1 MEKIC
6 WERKEI
12 TGLQFLSALLF
23 LLISVKVSSCDKRL
37 LDASVHPMVRL
48 LRFVNMQSGPVLI
61 FFFSFTWANVWN
73 IVILDSQKWIQTV
86 YGCHLQKWVGLL
98 PKICNQVYNLFASF
112 TSVSVYWLVYKHLC
126 SSCPDVACQ
135 LAAPYASW
143 IGSHN
148 ITLTWASLNQSDVVY
163 ILQWTGPSLSGIW
176 AQAEVLDDFMLI
188 YVDD

>member
-1 MEKIC
+1 MLIC
-6 WERKEI
+6 N
-12 TGLQFLSALLF
+12 
-23 LLISVKVSSCDKRL
+23 
-37 LDASVHPMVRL
+37 LD
-48 LRFVNMQSGPVLI
+48 QYW

-86 YGCHLQKWVGLL
+86 HGYHLQKWVGLL
-98 PKICNQVYNLFASF
+98 PMICNQVYNLFASF

-148 ITLTWASLNQSDVVY
+148 ITLTWESLNQSDVVY